1 MFDLTIFLHPPI
13 HNTHTYLHTFIIALF
28 FTVLAPLCSILA
40 YSAHSSHIKI
50 STFQIIR
57 FQTTLISCSVIMIA
71 EITSILNKACK
82 IFISNPIFP
91 TLYILYNFILASY
104 FHIYHITLY
113 IQCSFKYDDLNGFEI
128 ISKFVDAF
136 FHRIM
141 YVCGRNIKLI
151 F

>member
-1 MFDLTIFLHPPI
+1 MFSLLHCFLHCLPTMLPYI
-13 HNTHTYLHTFIIALF
+13 
-28 FTVLAPLCSILA
+28 
-40 YSAHSSHIKI
+40 YSAHFSRPHQNTKYLMDNKVSNHVNFLFGNDCRTIQYLFKIKHAKKNNI
-50 STFQIIR
+50 YFNSNFQ
-57 FQTTLISCSVIMIA
+57 
-71 EITSILNKACK
+71 
-82 IFISNPIFP
+82 P
-91 TLYILYNFILASY
+91 YILYNFILASY